1 MGEQGL
7 ASAAVSNSVM
17 ANALDQVAELLEAQQ
32 ANTFRIAAYRR
43 GAETIRSLDR
53 PVCDILQQAGHEGLT
68 YLPGIGDSLAKA
80 IAQLCET
87 GRLPLLERLR
97 GEHDVESLFASVSG
111 IGPELAERI
120 HEQLGI
126 ETLAELEA
134 AAYDGTLESVPG
146 FGRKRV
152 QAVREVLA
160 GRARRRPASARRSP
174 KPASDVPPVEELL
187 NVDVEYRR
195 KAAADQL
202 IRIAPRRFN
211 PTDAAWLPILHT
223 RRGPRH
229 YTALY
234 SNTARA
240 HELGMTHDWVV
251 IYRDDEADGRWTVIT
266 SQFSESKGRRIVRG
280 REAECRDY
288 YAKQMDGSSNES
300 PVDAPAA
307 DTVRI

>member
-1 MGEQGL
+1 MGKREL
-7 ASAAVSNSVM
+7 AAAVVSNAVI
-17 ANALDQVAELLEAQQ
+17 AAALEQVAEQLEAQQ
-32 ANTFRIAAYRR
+32 ANTFRIAAYRK
-43 GAETIRSLDR
+43 GAETIRSLDC
-53 PVCDILQQAGHEGLT
+53 PVSDILQHAGHEGLT
-68 YLPGIGDSLAKA
+68 RLPGIGDSLAKA

-97 GEHDVESLFASVSG
+97 GAHDVASLFATVSG

-126 ETLAELEA
+126 ETLGELEA
-134 AAYDGTLESVPG
+134 AACDGTLESVPG

-160 GRARRRPASARRSP
+160 GRARRRPESARRSA
-174 KPASDVPPVEELL
+174 KPAGDVPPVEELL
-187 NVDVEYRR
+187 DVDAEYRR
-195 KAAADQL
+195 KAAADRL
-202 IRIAPRRFN
+202 FRIAPRRFN
-211 PTDAAWLPILHT
+211 PTHTAWLPILHT

-251 IYRDDEADGRWTVIT
+251 IYRDDEKDGRWTVIT
-266 SQFSESKGRRIVRG
+266 SQFPGSRGRRIVRG
-280 REAECRDY
+280 REAECRAY
-288 YAKQMDGSSNES
+288 YAKQTTPPPVAS
-300 PVDAPAA
+300 PVDALPAG
-307 DTVRI
+307 TVAS